1 MKEPEQDDSILDGI
15 CIAMPCS
22 VDWNAMKGNDEVRLC
37 GGCNKNVYNIS
48 AMSKKHA
55 EEILS
60 SPALPCL
67 QISRR
72 ADGTLVTDECPKIF
86 RPIRSS
92 WTKIVGSILSLLAAL
107 SPQLAAAADE
117 KIPRNLFLRGRPAAV
132 EKQVDGTTNQ
142 NAEPPTPPTKNIQ
155 MPLPPGM
162 PIFPGRPVKGA
173 GQWPASISGL
183 GFSKEDLPLT
193 ISEKYTNEQIN
204 AIDGKKIELD
214 KVPPQLD
221 KTAFELFFKA
231 RKLHLK
237 ASMHFIN
244 KEIDKAANECQESQK
259 LYQLALEQIARGKHD
274 SGFASFVYQEQN
286 KIRQMLEQCAQCQN
300 NESKHK

>member
-1 MKEPEQDDSILDGI
+1 MNEPKQNDSILDRV

-60 SPALPCL
+60 GPMLPCL

-92 WTKIVGSILSLLAAL
+92 WTKIVGAFLSLLAAL
-107 SPQLAAAADE
+107 SPQLAAASEE
-117 KIPRNLFLRGRPAAV
+117 KIPKHLFLRGRPAAV
-132 EKQVDGTTNQ
+132 GTQVGETTSK
-142 NAEPPTPPTKNIQ
+142 NADQPNKNIQ
-155 MPLPPGM
+155 TPLPPGM

-173 GQWPASISGL
+173 AQWPASISGL

-193 ISEKYTNEQIN
+193 ISEKYTAEQIN

-221 KTAFELFFKA
+221 KTAFELFFNA

-237 ASMHFIN
+237 ATMHLIN
-244 KEIDKAANECQESQK
+244 KEIDKTKGECQESLR

-274 SGFASFVYQEQN
+274 SGFAAFVYQEQN
-286 KIRQMLEQCAQCQN
+286 KIRQIEEQCAQCQN
-300 NESKHK
+300 NASKHK